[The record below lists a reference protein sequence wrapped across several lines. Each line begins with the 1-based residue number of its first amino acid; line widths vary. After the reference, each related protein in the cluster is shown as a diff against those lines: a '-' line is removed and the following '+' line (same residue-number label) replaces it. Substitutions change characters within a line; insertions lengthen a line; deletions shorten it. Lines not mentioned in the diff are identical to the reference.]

1 MTEIGGKDQTAAPKW
16 LSEAADRIAN
26 HMNSDHVNSIV
37 STLHAQ
43 FGIKD
48 PLARMEYLKIDG
60 YYISSDGKFYFA
72 KFTRKCN
79 SVHEYK
85 EELIKNAKLYR
96 DFEISEI

>member
-1 MTEIGGKDQTAAPKW
+1 
-16 LSEAADRIAN
+16 
-26 HMNSDHVNSIV
+26 MNSDHANSIV

-79 SVHEYK
+79 SVEEYK
-85 EELIKNAKLYR
+85 QELIKHARLYR
-96 DFEISEI
+96 DFEIS